1 MKTLLRVITAMTVM
15 LSIVPWTI
23 DSAYAAPTLKIGE
36 VASVNDKLLKENAKK
51 FVHLL
56 QMGNLE
62 KAFQYTNHT
71 FTEKNIPDFIISS
84 MKKLSSYQLI
94 QSNLSRNS
102 VHCTVTLTFQN
113 QQSIIPIEVKFDKK
127 GKIDDFYVNFQYSK
141 QKYQLP
147 SYVNP
152 DTYDERKVT
161 IGSKNNAVPGTL
173 TIPKGKGP
181 FPVVILVQGDGEL
194 DRDSSIFALKPFKD
208 IALGLANQGI
218 AVLRYE
224 KKTREHYIHTY
235 RTYSVQE
242 EFVEDALA
250 SLQLLKSM
258 SFIDKN
264 SIFVAGHSRGGLMV
278 PQIISKAPP
287 GSFAGGIILSSPNP
301 STTEI
306 ESYFEEDSG
315 GMIPE
320 EEMVFYRN
328 QLGLLTQPDF
338 DPGHPPEQFALLPN
352 AYWWYSVKD
361 YRPSSVARSLNIP
374 LFVMQG
380 GADFQVPNSHLEKWR
395 LALQN
400 NTNVT
405 FKLYPDL
412 NHGYTIAGET
422 KTVQDYM
429 QPKHVPFYVL
439 NDIKQWVTS
448 KPKN

>member
-1 MKTLLRVITAMTVM
+1 MKTLLRVTTATTVM

-23 DSAYAAPTLKIGE
+23 DSVYAEPTLKIGE
-36 VASVNDKLLKENAKK
+36 VVTVNDKLLKENAKK
-51 FVHLL
+51 FVYLL
-56 QMGNLE
+56 QTGNLE
-62 KAFQYTNHT
+62 KALQYTNNT
-71 FTEKNIPDFIISS
+71 FTEKDIPNSIVLF
-84 MKKLSSYQLI
+84 MKNLSSYQI
-94 QSNLSRNS
+94 VQSNFSRNN

-113 QQSIIPIEVKFDKK
+113 QQSTIPIEVKFDKR
-127 GKIDDFYVNFQYSK
+127 GKVDDFYVNFLYSK
-141 QKYQLP
+141 QEYQLP

-152 DTYDERKVT
+152 DVYVEKEVT
-161 IGSKNNAVPGTL
+161 IGSEKDAVPGTL

-208 IALGLANQGI
+208 IALGLASQGV

-258 SFIDKN
+258 PFINKN

-301 STTEI
+301 SITEI

-315 GMIPE
+315 GMISE
-320 EEMVFYRN
+320 GEMEFYRS
-328 QLGLLTQPDF
+328 QLQLLNQPDF
-338 DPGHPPEQFALLPN
+338 DPSHPPEQFVLPPN
-352 AYWWYSVKD
+352 AHWWYSVKD
-361 YRPSSVARSLNIP
+361 YRPSSVVRTLNIP
-374 LFVMQG
+374 LLVMQG
-380 GADFQVPNSHLEKWR
+380 GADFQVPSSHLEKWR
-395 LALQN
+395 SALQN
-400 NTNVT
+400 TTNAT

-412 NHGYTIAGET
+412 NHGYTIAGEN

-439 NDIKQWVTS
+439 NDIKRWITS
-448 KPKN
+448 KP